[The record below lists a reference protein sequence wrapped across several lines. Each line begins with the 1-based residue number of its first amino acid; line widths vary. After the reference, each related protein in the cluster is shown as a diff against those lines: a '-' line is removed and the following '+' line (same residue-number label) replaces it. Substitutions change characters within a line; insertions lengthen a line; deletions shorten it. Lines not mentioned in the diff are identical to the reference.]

1 MAISVVTVEDCT
13 TEVMPM
19 PVGKALKRWWASR
32 AMRVLSREPAIAR
45 SAADMID
52 MPCRNSASPPARPIS
67 IGVRAR
73 GSWSIVQNTS
83 GTTWR
88 LDSSGT

>member
-1 MAISVVTVEDCT
+1 MAISEVTVEDCT
-13 TEVMPM
+13 TDVIAM
-19 PVGKALKRWWASR
+19 PVSSALKRLRASL
-32 AMRVLSREPAIAR
+32 AMIVFSCEPAIAR
-45 SAADMID
+45 IASDIRV